1 MRANREKIERRYATL
16 TTRNQITGAFHK
28 FHFSNAHSN
37 YQRPKRSKIRRLIS
51 SKCVYKY
58 TNEPN
63 HGVDLSSTST
73 SLSLKVHICGWRKL
87 EDRSFTDF
95 SSHTAVLD
103 RLVIDWR
110 QLEEC
115 TVLITTIDCF
125 KIKAGMFS
133 CNFSCLLICFHAY
146 IRINVL
152 VLVNGS
158 SSKGVEGGEI
168 ISSGISKLVLHEPRP
183 NHWRNHISE

>member
-73 SLSLKVHICGWRKL
+73 SLSLKVHICRWRKL
-87 EDRSFTDF
+87 EDHSQT
-95 SSHTAVLD
+95 SVVT
-103 RLVIDWR
+103 
-110 QLEEC
+110 QLCSIAWLSTE
-115 TVLITTIDCF
+115 D
-125 KIKAGMFS
+125 
-133 CNFSCLLICFHAY
+133 
-146 IRINVL
+146 
-152 VLVNGS
+152 
-158 SSKGVEGGEI
+158 SSKSVQYSLLLSI
-168 ISSGISKLVLHEPRP
+168 ASRSKQVCSHATS
-183 NHWRNHISE
+183 HVC